1 MKKDNLTEQEM
12 RSGLKEEFGIEGI
25 AATMALDLEEQ
36 PKKNIRDIFKARPDS
51 KTSYTDPD
59 YEVPPGESDGVH
71 IQAEIRT
78 FDRDGNCLSKPQILK
93 FGDREWVRFLAN
105 RTVTGYSINR
115 ILHRPANIPPFEV
128 DEWRGPKPEGR

>member
-1 MKKDNLTEQEM
+1 MPRQSKPQQSSEEASNLKSSVNQPEGNATE
-12 RSGLKEEFGIEGI
+12 
-25 AATMALDLEEQ
+25 
-36 PKKNIRDIFKARPDS
+36 KNIRDIFKARPDS